1 MWPDPGDDLEPIL
14 EKARAGDRDARNA
27 LAAAT
32 AAELRAFVD
41 RSMGERLRRQISAE
55 DICQDAFVQALD
67 AIHALNPDATQA
79 DFLKLLLRNA
89 RWIVIDRGRYSRRF
103 AGESVS
109 PARSDAIAQP
119 IGSDTRAGEVTR
131 ADDMRWMHALIE
143 RLDPRFGTVI
153 AGRLAGKGF
162 SEIAAET
169 GDSEANVR
177 KRFQRAVA
185 ALKQFVTDRQLAS
198 NSTPSLEQEQ
208 RVHDGREDRRR

>member
-1 MWPDPGDDLEPIL
+1 MEPIL
-14 EKARAGDRDARNA
+14 ERARAGDRDARET

-32 AAELRAFVD
+32 AAELRAFVE

-67 AIHALNPDATQA
+67 AIHALNPDATLA
-79 DFLKLLLRNA
+79 DFLRLLLRNA
-89 RWIVIDRGRYSRRF
+89 RWIVIDRGRYGRRF

-109 PARSDAIAQP
+109 PARSESVAQP
-119 IGSDTRAGEVTR
+119 VGSDTRAGEVTH
-131 ADDMRWMHALIE
+131 ADDVRWMHALID
-143 RLDPRFGTVI
+143 RLDPRFGAVI

-177 KRFQRAVA
+177 KRFQRAVS
-185 ALKQFVTDRQLAS
+185 ALKQFVTDRQRAAE
-198 NSTPSLEQEQ
+198 STESLEQKQ
-208 RVHDGREDRRR
+208 RIHDGREDRR